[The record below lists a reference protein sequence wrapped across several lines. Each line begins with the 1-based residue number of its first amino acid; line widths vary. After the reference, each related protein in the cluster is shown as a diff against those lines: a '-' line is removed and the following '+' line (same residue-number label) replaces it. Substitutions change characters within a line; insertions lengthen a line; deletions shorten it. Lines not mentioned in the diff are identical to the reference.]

1 MLKLIKETDMKAL
14 EGHIG
19 EDVYVYVVMYGKQY
33 LVRGVLD
40 SVMMYEFVKIRNFKF
55 IGQNPIK
62 ELPIVKYFIE
72 EYGQTIKLLFLWIG
86 IAIQKIENKTVLY
99 RNSLIKDD
107 YNIEATAVVYGLI
120 EFSFGNDVAKKDAE
134 LKSALRLDEDSLR
147 VTKAKWN

>member
-107 YNIEATAVVYGLI
+107 YNIEASAAVYDLI